1 MIASIKSKPEWVGKI
16 ITDIAKSENR
26 EPVDVA
32 LDILRNDPDAAG
44 VNFGMDEADVRFVMT
59 LPWVATASDGS
70 SKIDDGTRPHP
81 RSFGTFSRKIGRYSI
96 QENVVPLPAAIRSAT
111 GLPAD
116 ILGMTDRG
124 YLRKDIIADIAVI
137 DPKTVR
143 RPRHLR
149 RTLQTIRRRPLAV
162 PRRQSRHRR
171 RRAARSPRRQTA
183 APATI
188 NQSKQREMK
197 HK

>member
-1 MIASIKSKPEWVGKI
+1 
-16 ITDIAKSENR
+16 
-26 EPVDVA
+26 
-32 LDILRNDPDAAG
+32 

-70 SKIDDGTRPHP
+70 SKVDNGTRPHP

-124 YLRKDIIADIAVI
+124 YLRKDYVADIAVI
-137 DPKTVR
+137 DPKTFEDRATYEEPFKPSVGVRWLFLAGKAAIADGEPQEVLAGKPLR
-143 RPRHLR
+143 RPP
-149 RTLQTIRRRPLAV
+149 TTKANSV
-162 PRRQSRHRR
+162 
-171 RRAARSPRRQTA
+171 
-183 APATI
+183 
-188 NQSKQREMK
+188 K
-197 HK
+197 